1 MDVLISVAMKHSKT
15 ISVKVGLHKFTLK
28 DIEVYEKMSEETTA
42 LYAELYI
49 DRCHIGHCVN
59 SGRGEGNFPLVFS
72 DYIARFNELSEQVAK
87 HHFHE
92 PATKD
97 YPHESDWDYDMDFLI
112 GMMVEHAWYKG
123 RKIYFFKDEEQT
135 TN

>member
-1 MDVLISVAMKHSKT
+1 MKHSKT

-42 LYAELYI
+42 FYAELYI
-49 DRCHIGHCVN
+49 DRCHIGHCSN
-59 SGRGEGNFPLVFS
+59 SGKGESNFPIVFS
-72 DYIARFNELSEQVAK
+72 GYRDRYNEVSEQVAK

-97 YPHESDWDYDMDFLI
+97 YPYESDWDYDMDFLI
-112 GMMVEHAWYKG
+112 GMMAWDAWYNNK
-123 RKIYFFKDEEQT
+123 KIYTFKDEE
-135 TN
+135 